1 MSERRQAFAMAGA
14 EFFLATAWAIDVFF
28 NPLNGPAWVNAV
40 GLLGIVGLVIAA
52 ARAIV
57 RALRL
62 PS

>member
-1 MSERRQAFAMAGA
+1 MAGA
-14 EFFLATAWAIDVFF
+14 ELFLATAWAIDVFF